1 MMRKYCCIL
10 LLLAAVVG
18 NVQAQIVTTKLL
30 PQRIPAGFDRVK
42 EAVSDISGRNGDS
55 KIQVTPLAATD
66 TTATFEIEEQ
76 GLSIETVVDD
86 EKKFNKLVAEAAKDV
101 SKPSI
106 HILHTY
112 TLKDKKLKVPP
123 PRKIFFSPEYGVT
136 WTLTLKK
143 IADKETELVLNYK
156 SIAPAFAKKIE
167 LEFESDTYYNNKI
180 VKIAVDD
187 IRMRH
192 LIREIL
198 IDQMHVDRD
207 YPAPTYPAS
216 N

>member
-101 SKPSI
+101 S
-106 HILHTY
+106 
-112 TLKDKKLKVPP
+112 
-123 PRKIFFSPEYGVT
+123 
-136 WTLTLKK
+136 
-143 IADKETELVLNYK
+143 
-156 SIAPAFAKKIE
+156 
-167 LEFESDTYYNNKI
+167 
-180 VKIAVDD
+180 
-187 IRMRH
+187 
-192 LIREIL
+192 
-198 IDQMHVDRD
+198 
-207 YPAPTYPAS
+207 
-216 N
+216 